1 MLKSE
6 ELINK
11 VKEYNKFLN
20 PDALTKAYNFALVAH
35 KKQKRDE
42 GVPYIN
48 HPVAV
53 ANILSD
59 LKLDSATITT
69 GLLHDTIE
77 DTHAT
82 YQTIKEEF
90 GQEVAD
96 LVEGV
101 TKISVF
107 ENQAIA
113 DQDKKK
119 FTKAENFRKLIIA
132 TSKDI
137 RVLLVKIADRLHNMR
152 TINYLK
158 DNNKKIRKAQ
168 ETMEIYAPLADR
180 MGMNRIRDELEDLSF
195 EVLNNEARTLIKN
208 RLDEIKYNNLINF
221 KSLSEEFTKILNTS
235 NIEVKIFGR
244 EKTPFS
250 IWRKIQKKRTSLEQI
265 TDIIGFRVIVDS
277 VTDCYKA
284 LGVFH
289 SKWNCIPG
297 RFKDYISSPKINRY
311 QSLHTA
317 IIGPNKRPIEIQL
330 RTMQMHEFAQ
340 RGIAAHWKYKSNE
353 KFNSLTWKEYDWLKD
368 LVEIIERNENPEHYF
383 EYTKLQMF
391 QENVFCF
398 TPKGSVIKLPKNA
411 TPIDFAYAV
420 HTQVGDTAIGCE
432 INGKESPLQSKLRNG
447 DVIKILTSKKVSP
460 SLHWLS
466 STKTGKAR
474 SAIRKYWQYRE
485 NTKHIDK
492 KYNTSLWVSLPDKP
506 GILGDVT
513 SLVGQNEINI
523 SSVEMMEKTKTS
535 INFKFNLII
544 SDLKNFTKLLSELKQ
559 RQYRFKIIRHTNK
572 KYAFFKKLFKGLK
585 KN

>member
-20 PDALTKAYNFALVAH
+20 PNTLTKAYNFALDAH

-48 HPVAV
+48 HPIAV

-59 LKLDSATITT
+59 LKLDSATIAT

-77 DTHAT
+77 DTQAT
-82 YQTIKEEF
+82 YQTIKTEF

-107 ENQAIA
+107 ENQAISN
-113 DQDKKK
+113 KNKN
-119 FTKAENFRKLIIA
+119 FSKAENFRKLIIA

-137 RVLLVKIADRLHNMR
+137 RVLLVKLADRLHNMR
-152 TINYLK
+152 TIKFLK
-158 DNNKKIRKAQ
+158 DNDKKIRKAQ

-195 EVLNNEARTLIKN
+195 EVLNNDARSLIKK
-208 RLDEIKYNNLINF
+208 RLDEIKYNNMINF
-221 KSLSEEFTKILNTS
+221 KSLSEEFKKILNLS
-235 NIEVKIFGR
+235 GIKVQIIGR

-265 TDIIGFRVIVDS
+265 TDIIGFRVIVNNLN
-277 VTDCYKA
+277 DCYKA

-289 SKWNCIPG
+289 STWNCIPG
-297 RFKDYISSPKINRY
+297 RFKDYISSPKINKY

-340 RGIAAHWKYKSNE
+340 RGIASHWKYKSNE

-368 LVEIIERNENPEHYF
+368 LVDIIERNENPEHYF

-420 HTQVGDTAIGCE
+420 HTQVGDTAIGCN
-432 INGKESPLQSKLRNG
+432 INGKDSPLQSILRNG
-447 DVIKILTSKKVSP
+447 DVIKIITSKKVSP

-485 NTKHIDK
+485 NTKEVSK
-492 KYNTSLWVSLPDKP
+492 KYNTSLWISLPDKP

-513 SLVGQNEINI
+513 SLVGQNMINI
-523 SSVEMMEKTKTS
+523 SSVEMMEKTKTT

-544 SDLKNFTKLLSELKQ
+544 SDLKNFTNLLSELKQ
-559 RQYRFKIIRHTNK
+559 RHYRFKIIRHTNK
-572 KYAFFKKLFKGLK
+572 KYAFFKKFFKSLK